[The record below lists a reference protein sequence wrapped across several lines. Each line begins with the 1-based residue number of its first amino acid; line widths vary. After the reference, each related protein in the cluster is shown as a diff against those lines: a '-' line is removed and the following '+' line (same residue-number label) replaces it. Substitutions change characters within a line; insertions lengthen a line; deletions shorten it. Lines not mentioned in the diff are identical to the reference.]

1 MSERAIARP
10 GSGSHTIT
18 LDRLV
23 EVYGVPLKY
32 LAAFEET
39 GVIVVAGA
47 DRYHCDDDDRL
58 VIAAAAVQLG
68 FDQRELR
75 ELMKLY
81 DGASPQRR
89 ALPHFMKLLAN
100 YQRLMP
106 WRHPETCDDTSDDS
120 VGRHRAFRA
129 SIKRFSADPDE
140 DFLGSA

>member
-1 MSERAIARP
+1 MSERATARP
-10 GSGSHTIT
+10 GSGSRTIT

-23 EVYGVPLKY
+23 EVYGVPRKY
-32 LAAFEET
+32 IAAFEET
-39 GVIVVAGA
+39 GVIVAAGA
-47 DRYHCDDDDRL
+47 DCYHCDDDDRL

-68 FDQRELR
+68 FDHRELR

-89 ALPHFMKLLAN
+89 VLPHFMKLLAN

-106 WRHPETCDDTSDDS
+106 WRHPETCHDTSDDS
-120 VGRHRAFRA
+120 DGRHRAFRA

-140 DFLGSA
+140 DLLGSA